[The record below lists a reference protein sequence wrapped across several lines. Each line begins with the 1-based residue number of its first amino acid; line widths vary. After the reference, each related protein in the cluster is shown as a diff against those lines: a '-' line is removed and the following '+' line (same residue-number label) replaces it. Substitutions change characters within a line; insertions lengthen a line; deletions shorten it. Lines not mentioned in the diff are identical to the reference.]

1 MEFIYSNHSTHLAI
15 LVLTTKLG
23 QGICGEEI
31 ASEISGR
38 YSEIRIRVTAT
49 RIMRWGSPAALA
61 GDSRC
66 LISYLCHSY

>member
-1 MEFIYSNHSTHLAI
+1 MEFIYSNYSTHLAI

-38 YSEIRIRVTAT
+38 YSEIRIRVTA
-49 RIMRWGSPAALA
+49 MRWGSSAALA
-61 GDSRC
+61 GESRC
-66 LISYLCHSY
+66 LIAYLYHSN